1 MVRCVGGKT
10 FIYIEFVFFSIDGR
24 YVVRVRVIIFVGNG
38 FWSNIVVFFLLNKEE
53 LVGEF

>member
-1 MVRCVGGKT
+1 M

-24 YVVRVRVIIFVGNG
+24 YVVCVWVIIFVGNG